1 MQGGPGL
8 IPGQGTRSHMWQ
20 LRVYKLQLKI
30 LYVENKE
37 IIVIKSILWPLA
49 YECKLLS
56 ISLENKN
63 DCQVSNFIVSTKG
76 FFISSSRDT
85 TSGNA
90 AVIGFTV

>member
-1 MQGGPGL
+1 M
-8 IPGQGTRSHMWQ
+8 
-20 LRVYKLQLKI
+20 
-30 LYVENKE
+30 ENKE

-63 DCQVSNFIVSTKG
+63 DCQVSNFIVSTKS